1 MGDSMITVLT
11 IVAIIVGIG
20 TIFTAVWIA
29 ACLYQA
35 NKREKIIL
43 CSCGKKPP
51 LHWKEADYKEPKK
64 YAYICSCG
72 VQGYMGLTEEE
83 AFYGWDFRG
92 NYQAYIRYIEV
103 QHANDEI

>member
-1 MGDSMITVLT
+1 MGDSMTTVLT
-11 IVAIIVGIG
+11 IVAIVMGIG
-20 TIFTAVWIA
+20 VIFTALWIA

-51 LHWKEADYKEPKK
+51 LNWKDACDKEPKK

-83 AFYGWDFRG
+83 AFYGWMLRG
-92 NYQAYIRYIEV
+92 NREGYVAYIIAK
-103 QHANDEI
+103 HGA